1 MRVIDLYRV
10 SSSMNGT
17 FGVLLKD
24 SIPFCLT
31 VELPWRNNEKRISC
45 IPPGQYKCVPL
56 EHNRWGKC
64 YHLQDVPERTEILIH
79 PANLASQL
87 QGCIAPGT
95 SFDRLRGCDGVHGSR
110 KALDELVGLT
120 QFEEFE
126 LYVWGGF
133 FA

>member
-10 SSSMNGT
+10 SSSMAGT
-17 FGVLLKD
+17 FGVLMKD

-31 VELPWRNNEKRISC
+31 VELPWRNNERGISC
-45 IPPGQYKCVPL
+45 IPPGQYRCVPL
-56 EHNRWGKC
+56 EHGSFGKS
-64 YHLQDVPERTEILIH
+64 YLLQDVPDRSEIMIH

-87 QGCIAPGT
+87 RGCIAPGT
-95 SFDRLRGCDGVHGSR
+95 SFDKLKNQDGVHGSR

-126 LYVWGGF
+126 LYIWGPVL
-133 FA
+133 